1 MNCSD
6 VRQEAY
12 NCSETYNCSDVKP
25 EQQED
30 VETTSFRTKIIRL
43 QIANSKAKTEIET
56 LISENSSLQ
65 NECNSLR
72 LEKSENLST
81 INSLSEQIT
90 SLKSQ
95 SVGFQIGVNGDIEA
109 LISENSNLQKECNR
123 LRLEKSENLSTINS
137 LSGQVTSF
145 KSQIVES
152 QIGVKGDI
160 EALIS
165 ENSSLQKECN
175 RLRLEKNENLNTINS
190 VNEPFTFLKLQTVES
205 QIGVKGD
212 VETLI
217 SENSNL
223 QKECNRL
230 RLEK

>member
-1 MNCSD
+1 S
-6 VRQEAY
+6 
-12 NCSETYNCSDVKP
+12 
-25 EQQED
+25 
-30 VETTSFRTKIIRL
+30 KIIRL

-65 NECNSLR
+65 KECNSLR
-72 LEKSENLST
+72 SEKSENLNT

-90 SLKSQ
+90 FLKSQ
-95 SVGFQIGVNGDIEA
+95 IVGFQIGVKGDIEA
-109 LISENSNLQKECNR
+109 LVSENSNLQKECNR
-123 LRLEKSENLSTINS
+123 LKLEKSDNLSTINS
-137 LSGQVTSF
+137 LSGQVTSL

-175 RLRLEKNENLNTINS
+175 RLRLEKSENLNTINS
-190 VNEPFTFLKLQTVES
+190 LNEQVTFLKLQTFES

-230 RLEK
+230 RLEKSDNLSTINSLCEQITSLKLQTVESQIG